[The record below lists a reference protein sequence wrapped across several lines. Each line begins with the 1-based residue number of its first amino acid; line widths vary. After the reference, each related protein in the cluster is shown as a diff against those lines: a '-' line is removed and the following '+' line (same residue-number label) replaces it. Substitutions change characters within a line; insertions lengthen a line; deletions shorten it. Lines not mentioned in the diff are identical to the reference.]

1 MKIVVDAMGGDHAP
15 KNVIAGVV
23 EAVKELPVTVTLVGI
38 EDRVKAELS
47 KHSYPKQQIEIIHA
61 PEVVEMDDNPLD
73 VLRKKKDCSMAVG
86 VKLLKQPG
94 YDAFVSAGNTG
105 ALVAAATFYLRMIEG
120 FDRPGI
126 GLLIPQIDGCAFL
139 IDIGANPDPKPEHIY
154 HYGHMA
160 REYMR
165 AVMGKD
171 NPTVGLINIGEE
183 EGKGSG
189 SDKQNY
195 QLLQEKMPGF
205 IGNIEPNQLFKS
217 KADCIVCSGVVG
229 NVIIKLSEGLMEAAG
244 TVLKREIKKNPLAM
258 LGALMMLGSLKDL
271 KKNVDY
277 SEYGG
282 APLLGV
288 NGIVMKSHGRSSPK
302 AIKNAIHA
310 TVREVEH
317 KIIDRMRA
325 AVVTT

>member
-1 MKIVVDAMGGDHAP
+1 M
-15 KNVIAGVV
+15 
-23 EAVKELPVTVTLVGI
+23 VTLVGI
-38 EDRVKAELS
+38 EPRVKAELA
-47 KHSYPKQQIEIIHA
+47 KHSYPQKQIEVLHA
-61 PEVVEMDDNPLD
+61 AEVVDMDDAPLD
-73 VLRKKKDCSMAVG
+73 VIRRKRDSSMAVG
-86 VKLLKQPG
+86 VNLLKRPG

-126 GLLIPQIDGCAFL
+126 GLVIPQLDGHAFL
-139 IDIGANPDPKPEHIY
+139 IDVGANPDPKPEHMF

-165 AVMGKD
+165 AVMGKE

-189 SDKQNY
+189 FDKQTY
-195 QLLQEKMPGF
+195 QLLQEKMPAF
-205 IGNIEPNQLFKS
+205 IGNIEPNDIFKS
-217 KADCIVCSGVVG
+217 KADCIVCTGVVG
-229 NVIIKLSEGLMEAAG
+229 NVIIKLVEGLVDAAG
-244 TVLKREIKKNPLAM
+244 KTLKREIKKNPLAM
-258 LGALMMLGSLKDL
+258 LGGLMMLSSLKGL
-271 KKNVDY
+271 KKHVDY

-317 KIIDRMRA
+317 KIIDRMKA
-325 AVVTT
+325 AVVAT